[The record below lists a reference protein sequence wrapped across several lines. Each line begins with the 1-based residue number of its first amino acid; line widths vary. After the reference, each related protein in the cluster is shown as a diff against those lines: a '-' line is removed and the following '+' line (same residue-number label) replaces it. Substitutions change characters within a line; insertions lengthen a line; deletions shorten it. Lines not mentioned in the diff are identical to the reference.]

1 MPRLPGAAA
10 PCVHRPS
17 SAPCR
22 PSWHGMGGCGK
33 STPCRHCTVLYC
45 TVLYNSAYCNCTVR
59 LYSYCTAVMCV
70 YCTRTAL
77 VLHYCVLYLYVYCMC
92 TVLYVCSMCALC
104 VLYCACMAALT
115 PRAALCAAQTV
126 DYAAYSYSDWRVQYQ
141 WPARRDGLTVHSS
154 GGGVRAV
161 YSGGD
166 GCVYSSGGVCNGAPP
181 AGTALRTGDT
191 LTWAAG
197 RDNQHAIAYEQYEPW
212 HLRARTSGMAG
223 WELCFA

>member
-1 MPRLPGAAA
+1 M
-10 PCVHRPS
+10 C
-17 SAPCR
+17 
-22 PSWHGMGGCGK
+22 
-33 STPCRHCTVLYC
+33 
-45 TVLYNSAYCNCTVR
+45 
-59 LYSYCTAVMCV
+59 AV
-70 YCTRTAL
+70 
-77 VLHYCVLYLYVYCMC
+77 CVLY
-92 TVLYVCSMCALC
+92 

-126 DYAAYSYSDWRVQYQ
+126 DYGAISSAHYV

-166 GCVYSSGGVCNGAPP
+166 GCDAQGDYRGVCSGAPP

-197 RDNQHAIAYEQYEPW
+197 RDNQHAIDLEQGSPNRL
-212 HLRARTSGMAG
+212 HALTRGMAG
-223 WELCFA
+223 WELCFAR

>member
-1 MPRLPGAAA
+1 
-10 PCVHRPS
+10 
-17 SAPCR
+17 
-22 PSWHGMGGCGK
+22 
-33 STPCRHCTVLYC
+33 
-45 TVLYNSAYCNCTVR
+45 
-59 LYSYCTAVMCV
+59 
-70 YCTRTAL
+70 
-77 VLHYCVLYLYVYCMC
+77 
-92 TVLYVCSMCALC
+92 MCALC

-126 DYAAYSYSDWRVQYQ
+126 DYAAYNGGTH

-166 GCVYSSGGVCNGAPP
+166 GCDAQVSGLRGVCSGAPP

-197 RDNQHAIAYEQYEPW
+197 SDNQHAIADEHNY
-212 HLRARTSGMAG
+212 HRARTSEMAG
-223 WELCFA
+223 WELCFAR

>member
-1 MPRLPGAAA
+1 MA
-10 PCVHRPS
+10 
-17 SAPCR
+17 
-22 PSWHGMGGCGK
+22 
-33 STPCRHCTVLYC
+33 
-45 TVLYNSAYCNCTVR
+45 
-59 LYSYCTAVMCV
+59 
-70 YCTRTAL
+70 
-77 VLHYCVLYLYVYCMC
+77 
-92 TVLYVCSMCALC
+92 LYVCSMCIVC

-126 DYAAYSYSDWRVQYQ
+126 DYAASSVHD

-166 GCVYSSGGVCNGAPP
+166 GCDAQVGYLRGVCSGAPP

-197 RDNQHAIAYEQYEPW
+197 RDNPKTRPTEHDHPTYL
-212 HLRARTSGMAG
+212 HARTSEMAG
-223 WELCFA
+223 WELCFP